1 MLSLIQNNN
10 RHHFIAQAHPMR
22 AVGEG
27 YALGAFFL
35 LVLLS
40 LQTELAPVVVQQGLF
55 FISAGVAVWTALR
68 LRPPTGHWLRRLLSE
83 LVPGLLAGSPSVLF
97 ELIFRIQL
105 LNPNWVGG
113 FFLLVGVIGFLCFRA
128 GVGVWLFWDRL
139 RRRRLIWSITHAILT
154 TVVVLALL
162 FVVGLT
168 LLSINYGPASELLA
182 PEASPFASFA
192 AQVLNRF
199 LPLASVMAVF
209 TVIGL
214 ALVLPPAIVFSYF
227 VARGLTR
234 RLEQLARAT
243 RTVRSGDYEV
253 RVNVSG
259 QDEIAQLQ
267 GDFNAMITDLD
278 RSMRDL
284 QAERDRVAA
293 LLNER
298 RELIA
303 NVSHELRTPVSTLRG
318 YLESTLSNWGSASP
332 GTVRHDL
339 EIMDRETDRLQTL
352 IDDLFALAR
361 AEVGQLT
368 LHCQPIDL
376 GALAQRVAETIAPL
390 AWQTGRVQVAAE
402 IQSGAVAFA
411 DEIRLEQVL
420 RNLIYNG
427 VRHTP
432 PGGIVAVIVRPD
444 RAAAILEVRDT
455 GEGIAPEDLPHV
467 WERFYRS
474 EQTRHHDQAGAGLG
488 LALVKELIE
497 AMGGAVS
504 VTSRLGE
511 GSCFTISLPV
521 EGEETHN
528 VNVYPQY
535 PESVAAKCS

>member
-1 MLSLIQNNN
+1 
-10 RHHFIAQAHPMR
+10 
-22 AVGEG
+22 
-27 YALGAFFL
+27 
-35 LVLLS
+35 
-40 LQTELAPVVVQQGLF
+40 
-55 FISAGVAVWTALR
+55 
-68 LRPPTGHWLRRLLSE
+68 
-83 LVPGLLAGSPSVLF
+83 
-97 ELIFRIQL
+97 
-105 LNPNWVGG
+105 
-113 FFLLVGVIGFLCFRA
+113 
-128 GVGVWLFWDRL
+128 VGVWLFWDRL

-168 LLSINYGPASELLA
+168 LLSANYGPANELLA
-182 PEASPFASFA
+182 PEASPFASLA
-192 AQVLNRF
+192 AQVVNRF
-199 LPLASVMAVF
+199 LPLASIMAVF

-227 VARGLTR
+227 VARSLTP

-243 RTVRSGDYEV
+243 RTVRAGDYEV
-253 RVNVSG
+253 RVSVSG
-259 QDEIAQLQ
+259 GDEIAQLQ
-267 GDFNAMITDLD
+267 SDFNAMIADLN
-278 RSMRDL
+278 RSVRDL

-318 YLESTLSNWGSASP
+318 YLESALSNWDSASP
-332 GTVRHDL
+332 DTVRRDL

-376 GALAQRVAETIAPL
+376 GALVQRVAETIAPL

-402 IQSGAVAFA
+402 VQSDAMAFA
-411 DEIRLEQVL
+411 DEVRLEQVL
-420 RNLIYNG
+420 RNLIHNG

-444 RAAAILEVRDT
+444 RTAAILEVRDT
-455 GEGIAPEDLPHV
+455 GEGIAPEDVPHV

-474 EQTRHHDQAGAGLG
+474 EQTRNHDQTGAGLG

-511 GSCFTISLPV
+511 GSCFTVRLPNATDK
-521 EGEETHN
+521 G
-528 VNVYPQY
+528 
-535 PESVAAKCS
+535 

>member
-1 MLSLIQNNN
+1 M
-10 RHHFIAQAHPMR
+10 RFIAQAHPMR

-35 LVLLS
+35 MLLLS
-40 LQTELAPVVVQQGLF
+40 LQTELAPIVVQQGLF

-68 LRPPTGHWLRRLLSE
+68 LRPPTGRWLRRILIE
-83 LVPGLLAGSPSVLF
+83 LTPGLLASMPSVFF

-105 LNPNWVGG
+105 LNPKWVGG
-113 FFLLVGVIGFLCFRA
+113 FFLLVGMIGFLCFRA

-154 TVVVLALL
+154 TVVVL
-162 FVVGLT
+162 T
-168 LLSINYGPASELLA
+168 LLSINYGPAGELLA
-182 PEASPFASFA
+182 PESSPFASLA
-192 AQVLNRF
+192 AQVVNRF
-199 LPLASVMAVF
+199 LPLASIMAVF

-259 QDEIAQLQ
+259 HDEIAQLQ
-267 GDFNAMITDLD
+267 SVFFAMITDLD
-278 RSMRDL
+278 RSVRDL

-318 YLESTLSNWGSASP
+318 YLESALSNWGSTSP
-332 GTVRHDL
+332 EAVRRDL
-339 EIMDRETDRLQTL
+339 EIMDRETERLQTL
-352 IDDLFALAR
+352 IDDLFTLAR

-368 LHCQPIDL
+368 LRCQPIDL

-402 IQSGAVAFA
+402 VQSGVLAAA
-411 DEIRLEQVL
+411 DEVRLEQVL
-420 RNLIYNG
+420 RNLIHNG

-444 RAAAILEVRDT
+444 RTAAILEVRDT

-497 AMGGAVS
+497 AMGGTVS

-511 GSCFTISLPV
+511 GSCFTVSLPV
-521 EGEETHN
+521 EQAS
-528 VNVYPQY
+528 PD
-535 PESVAAKCS
+535 AARGRA